1 MTTLAT
7 AEWGELA
14 VQEVE
19 RRQRELAKRKE
30 EVKKQLLKRVAD
42 GDMVA
47 VELLARIKKMG
58 G

>member
-30 EVKKQLLKRVAD
+30 EVKKQLLERIEE
-42 GDMVA
+42 GDTVA